1 MVGLNL
7 KKVEDSSIAPITM
20 TNIVLETRGL
30 EMGETVVTILTVID
44 QTKIE
49 TETEVVIESVT
60 IEVVTVAEVT
70 GLEVVP
76 MTENEYI
83 YDDSKV
89 LCVCFNLL

>member
-20 TNIVLETRGL
+20 TNIVLET
-30 EMGETVVTILTVID
+30 GETVVTILTVID
-44 QTKIE
+44 QTNL
-49 TETEVVIESVT
+49 ETEVVIESVT

-76 MTENEYI
+76 MIENEYI

>member
-20 TNIVLETRGL
+20 TNIVLET
-30 EMGETVVTILTVID
+30 GETVVTILTVID
-44 QTKIE
+44 QTNLAM

-76 MTENEYI
+76 MKENEYI